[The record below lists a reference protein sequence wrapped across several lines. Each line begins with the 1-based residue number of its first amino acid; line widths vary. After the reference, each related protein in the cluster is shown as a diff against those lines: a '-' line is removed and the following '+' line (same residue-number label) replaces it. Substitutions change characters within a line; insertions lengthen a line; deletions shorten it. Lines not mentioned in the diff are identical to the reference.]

1 MKRIIFVLGIIV
13 IFAMTAMATDSTKV
27 VPKGK
32 VEPPQGKVE
41 TKGTTPKV
49 QLATQGKAEGLEKHT
64 LTSASGLKWI
74 DQVVGKGDEAAT
86 GDMVE
91 VHYTGW
97 LDQNGKRG
105 EKFDSSHDR
114 NQPFGFKIGAGQVI
128 KGWEE
133 GVAGMKVGGKR
144 ELIIPPTLG
153 YGSRSMGG
161 VKIPPNSTLLFE
173 IDLLKVTKG
182 K

>member
-1 MKRIIFVLGIIV
+1 MKRIILVMGIMAV
-13 IFAMTAMATDSTKV
+13 FAMTAMAADSTKV

-41 TKGTTPKV
+41 AKEMTPKV
-49 QLATQGKAEGLEKHT
+49 QQPVQGKAEGLEKRT
-64 LTSASGLKWI
+64 QTSASGLRWI
-74 DQVVGKGDEAAT
+74 DQVIGKGEEAAQ
-86 GDMVE
+86 GDLVE

-97 LDQNGKRG
+97 LQEAGKRG
-105 EKFDSSHDR
+105 KKFDSSHDS
-114 NQPFGFKIGAGQVI
+114 NQPFSFKIGAGQVI

-144 ELIIPPTLG
+144 ELIIPPELG
-153 YGSRSMGG
+153 YGSRSVGNG
-161 VKIPPNSTLLFE
+161 LIPPNSVLIFE
-173 IDLLKVTKG
+173 VDLLKVTKG